1 MRRWWTGG
9 LSMKPLVELIVIWAG
24 TLAIILAFILVNAWL
39 MNEIGVMVGIEAAK
53 YTIAAAVI
61 AASAWV
67 FGHKGDKK

>member
-1 MRRWWTGG
+1 
-9 LSMKPLVELIVIWAG
+9 MKALVELILIWAG
-24 TLAIILAFILVNAWL
+24 TLAIVLAFLLVNMWL

-67 FGHKGDKK
+67 FGHRGEKK

>member
-1 MRRWWTGG
+1 
-9 LSMKPLVELIVIWAG
+9 MKPLVELIVIWAG